1 VSEIDPSDTNQ
12 RDEGGSD
19 TSRSGTN
26 RRGRATDERIRV
38 AARQVLVARG
48 LDLTIEDVAKVAGIS
63 RMTVHRHVG
72 TRQALLMDV
81 IVEATDRFADGLAAI
96 FDSDEPFADRLVE
109 AFVYV
114 ITAARSA
121 PDQQAM
127 ALAIADPSTGWGAID
142 PEGRIM
148 AEVLDFLRPRLVAG
162 AAETPFR
169 AGVDAT
175 LAWLLRQAQL
185 YLLMPGPLGDDIDAL
200 RREVRTFVLPA
211 VLVDP
216 SSPRRAA
223 ASNGRRRKT

>member
-1 VSEIDPSDTNQ
+1 VPGTNP
-12 RDEGGSD
+12 
-19 TSRSGTN
+19 SGTN
-26 RRGRATDERIRV
+26 RRGRATDERIRA

-48 LDLTIEDVAKVAGIS
+48 LDLTIEDVAEAAGIS

-96 FDSDEPFADRLVE
+96 FDSDAPFADRLVE

-127 ALAIADPSTGWGAID
+127 ALAIADPATGWGTVD
-142 PEGRIM
+142 PDGRIM
-148 AEVLDFLRPRLVAG
+148 AEVLDFLRPRLAG
-162 AAETPFR
+162 GPQEAPFR
-169 AGVDAT
+169 SSVDET

-185 YLLMPGPLGDDIDAL
+185 YLLMPGPRGDDVDAL

-211 VLVDP
+211 VLLDP
-216 SSPRRAA
+216 PTPNGSGAGK
-223 ASNGRRRKT
+223 GRRRTR